1 MTSTNSTA
9 NTVHQRFSWR
19 LCGAGLAS
27 LLSAAWMPLQ
37 AAPQNPPLQGT
48 TWQLVGIQSMDD
60 AQGLRRPAN
69 PSRYTLTLQADGKA
83 LLQLDCNRATG
94 RWRVEPSADPS
105 NGGFRFG
112 PLASTRALCPAPS
125 LGEPLARQL
134 PYVRGYLLRDGR
146 LNLSL
151 LADGGILIWEP
162 RAGAGPGYSN
172 RPDPA
177 LEAAILAASPD
188 LRRTLG
194 STADG
199 LGRISYVHARTD
211 LNGDGRQD
219 VLVYLMGPYVCGTG
233 GCTLQVYRQE
243 ATGYRLITS
252 FPTSRLPVIVPAASR
267 NRWRD
272 LWRRQS
278 GGGAPAIWVR
288 EVFDG
293 RGYRSRER
301 IPAAGGAPAGTVV
314 LSGEPS
320 LADGAPLVPRP

>member
-1 MTSTNSTA
+1 MPFPASSI
-9 NTVHQRFSWR
+9 R
-19 LCGAGLAS
+19 LLATWSGGAMATAS
-27 LLSAAWMPLQ
+27 LLTGASLPLH

-60 AQGLRRPAN
+60 AQGLKRPAN
-69 PSRYTLTLQADGKA
+69 PSRYTLSLQADGRA
-83 LLQLDCNRATG
+83 VLQLDCNRATG
-94 RWRVEPSADPS
+94 SWQVEPSTDPG

-112 PLASTRALCPAPS
+112 PLASTKALCPAPS

-162 RAGAGPGYSN
+162 RAAAGPGYSN

-177 LEAAILAASPD
+177 LESAILAASPD
-188 LRRTLG
+188 LRRPLG
-194 STADG
+194 SAAG
-199 LGRISYVHARTD
+199 GMGRISYVHARTD
-211 LNGDGRQD
+211 LDGDGRQD

-233 GCTLQVYRQE
+233 GCTLQVFRPE
-243 ATGYRLITS
+243 GRGYRLISS
-252 FPTSRLPVIVPAASR
+252 FPTSRLPVIVPEARR

-272 LWRRQS
+272 LWRLQS
-278 GGGAPAIWVR
+278 GGGAPATWVR

-293 RGYRSRER
+293 RGYRSKER
-301 IPAAGGAPAGTVV
+301 IPAAGRQPAGTAV
-314 LSGEPS
+314 LSGVPS
-320 LADGAPLVPRP
+320 LADGAPLAPRP

>member
-1 MTSTNSTA
+1 MGAWTA
-9 NTVHQRFSWR
+9 WPM
-19 LCGAGLAS
+19 AAAS
-27 LLSAAWMPLQ
+27 LLVVASLPLH
-37 AAPQNPPLQGT
+37 AAPETPPLQGT
-48 TWQLVGIQSMDD
+48 SWQLVGIQSMDD
-60 AQGLRRPAN
+60 AQGLRRPAD

-83 LLQLDCNRATG
+83 VLQLDCNRAMG
-94 RWRVEPSADPS
+94 PWQVEPSADPG

-112 PLASTRALCPAPS
+112 PLASTKALCPSPS

-162 RAGAGPGYSN
+162 RASAGPGYSN

-188 LRRTLG
+188 LRRALG
-194 STADG
+194 SKASG
-199 LGRISYVHARTD
+199 MGRISYVHARTD
-211 LNGDGRQD
+211 LDGDGRQD

-233 GCTLQVYRQE
+233 GCTLEVFRTE
-243 ATGYRLITS
+243 ARGYRLITS
-252 FPTSRLPVIVPAASR
+252 FPTSRLPVIVPEARR

-272 LWRRQS
+272 LWRLQS
-278 GGGAPAIWVR
+278 GGGAPATWVR

-293 RGYRSRER
+293 RGYRTKER
-301 IPAAGGAPAGTVV
+301 IPAAGRQPAGTPV
-314 LSGEPS
+314 LSGDPS

>member
-1 MTSTNSTA
+1 MLRPSSTVA
-9 NTVHQRFSWR
+9 R
-19 LCGAGLAS
+19 LLGAWTGGAMAAAS
-27 LLSAAWMPLQ
+27 LLTGAPLPLA
-37 AAPQNPPLQGT
+37 AAPQAPPLKGT

-60 AQGLRRPAN
+60 AQGLKRPAA
-69 PSRYTLTLQADGKA
+69 PSRYTLSLQADGRA
-83 LLQLDCNRATG
+83 VLQLDCNRATG
-94 RWRVEPSADPS
+94 PWRVEPSAEPS

-112 PLASTRALCPAPS
+112 PLASTKALCPAPS

-162 RAGAGPGYSN
+162 RTGAGSGYSN

-188 LRRTLG
+188 LRRALG
-194 STADG
+194 SAAG
-199 LGRISYVHARTD
+199 GMGRINYVHARTD
-211 LNGDGRQD
+211 LDGDGRQD

-233 GCTLQVYRQE
+233 GCTLEVFRQE
-243 ATGYRLITS
+243 ARGYRLITS
-252 FPTSRLPVIVPAASR
+252 FPTSRLPVIVPEARR

-272 LWRRQS
+272 LWRLQS
-278 GGGAPAIWVR
+278 GGGAPATWVR

-293 RGYRSRER
+293 RGYRTMER
-301 IPAAGGAPAGTVV
+301 IPAAGRQPTGTPV
-314 LSGEPS
+314 LSGDPS
-320 LADGAPLVPRP
+320 LADGAPLGPRP

>member
-9 NTVHQRFSWR
+9 NTVRQRFSWR

-27 LLSAAWMPLQ
+27 LLTGASLPLE

-60 AQGLRRPAN
+60 AQGLTRPAN
-69 PSRYTLTLQADGKA
+69 PSRYTLSLQADGRA
-83 LLQLDCNRATG
+83 VLQLDCNRATG
-94 RWRVEPSADPS
+94 SWRVEPSTDPG

-112 PLASTRALCPAPS
+112 PLARTKALCPAPS

-134 PYVRGYLLRDGR
+134 PFVRGYLLRDGR

-162 RAGAGPGYSN
+162 RAAAGPGYSN
-172 RPDPA
+172 QPDPA

-188 LRRTLG
+188 LRRPLG
-194 STADG
+194 SAAG
-199 LGRISYVHARTD
+199 GMGRISYVHARTD
-211 LNGDGRQD
+211 LDGDGRQD

-233 GCTLQVYRQE
+233 GCTLQVFRQE
-243 ATGYRLITS
+243 ARGYRLISS
-252 FPTSRLPVIVPAASR
+252 FPSSRLPVIVPEARRS
-267 NRWRD
+267 RWRD
-272 LWRRQS
+272 LWRLQS
-278 GGGAPAIWVR
+278 GGGAPATWVR

-293 RGYRSRER
+293 RGYRTKER
-301 IPAAGGAPAGTVV
+301 IPAAGRQPAGTAV
-314 LSGEPS
+314 LSGDPS
-320 LADGAPLVPRP
+320 LADGAPLLPRP

>member
-1 MTSTNSTA
+1 MAT
-9 NTVHQRFSWR
+9 
-19 LCGAGLAS
+19 AS
-27 LLSAAWMPLQ
+27 LLTGASLPLY

-60 AQGLRRPAN
+60 AQGLKRPAN
-69 PSRYTLTLQADGKA
+69 PSRYTLSLQADGRA
-83 LLQLDCNRATG
+83 VLQLDCNRATG
-94 RWRVEPSADPS
+94 SWQVEPSTDPG

-112 PLASTRALCPAPS
+112 PLASTKALCPAPS

-162 RAGAGPGYSN
+162 RAAAGPGYSN

-177 LEAAILAASPD
+177 LESAILAASPD
-188 LRRTLG
+188 LRRPLG
-194 STADG
+194 SAAG
-199 LGRISYVHARTD
+199 GMGRISYVHARTD
-211 LNGDGRQD
+211 LDGDGRQD

-233 GCTLQVYRQE
+233 GCTLQVFRQE
-243 ATGYRLITS
+243 ARGYRLISS
-252 FPTSRLPVIVPAASR
+252 FPTSRLPVIVPEARR

-272 LWRRQS
+272 LWRLQS
-278 GGGAPAIWVR
+278 GGGAPATWVR

-293 RGYRSRER
+293 RGYRSKER
-301 IPAAGGAPAGTVV
+301 IPAAGRQPAGTAV
-314 LSGEPS
+314 LSGVPS